1 MASKSLRDKKP
12 LMKGKIDGKTPLKL
26 GNIIR
31 ESRSAGSM
39 EPDIENP
46 TISKGSEKLVNISNF
61 LALVHCDGYID
72 KINKEL
78 VNIECVS
85 VRPLSVIEPV
95 SLGSPKKGQQEK
107 FEIPKEPMLELSLGV
122 WSDQVDE
129 SFLYNS
135 SIDYQYISLTIECA
149 GFISHDLCNWISKHV
164 SPKLIELHIIDC
176 TQLTWMDHVKV
187 ILQPATNIE
196 VIDLRK
202 NEWVDDFVVEQLCVK
217 FGNTLKDLNLE
228 KTRITDNA
236 LFHLGKKCLNIKN
249 LSFNCCPKI
258 SDSGFRELSRR
269 IHLSNFS
276 VSHNVSVTDD
286 SIEAMLSTSYKLKSF
301 CLSNCPK
308 LTDRAIESMYEK
320 VVAWGRKRNLM
331 SAYVTE
337 LVLND
342 NEHFSTQIMVW
353 LSTAVP
359 LLNKFDIR
367 DCPNI
372 DISKGMMQFEILKN
386 IEHLYLGPSNH
397 KLDCDMFV
405 ESMLFHSANLRTLH
419 LVGLSELEDT
429 DVAEIITAAVVLTEL
444 HLSNINIGSKT
455 IESICSNLPNI
466 IRLSI
471 IGSDRLSDA
480 DIRCLSS
487 VTLHLEEL
495 TLQRCMS
502 ITDAGFTRCVILR

>member
-1 MASKSLRDKKP
+1 MASKTLRV
-12 LMKGKIDGKTPLKL
+12 
-26 GNIIR
+26 
-31 ESRSAGSM
+31 SRSAGSM
-39 EPDIENP
+39 D
-46 TISKGSEKLVNISNF
+46 SEVEKATVTRGLEKISN
-61 LALVHCDGYID
+61 LSKPLVKAHSKEYMD

-85 VRPLSVIEPV
+85 VRPLSEIQPI

-107 FEIPKEPMLELSLGV
+107 FEIPKGPMLQLSLGV

-135 SIDYQYISLTIECA
+135 SIDYKYISLTIECA
-149 GFISHDLCNWISKHV
+149 GYISQDLCNWIAKHV

-176 TQLTWMDHVKV
+176 TKLTWMDHVKL

-202 NEWVDDFVVEQLCVK
+202 NNWVDDFVVEQLCVK
-217 FGNTLKDLNLE
+217 FGKTLRDLNLE
-228 KTRITDNA
+228 KTRVTDNA
-236 LFHLGKKCLNIKN
+236 LFHLGRKCLNIKN
-249 LSFNCCPKI
+249 LSINCCPKI

-286 SIEAMLSTSYKLKSF
+286 SIEAMLSTSYKLRSF

-308 LTDRAIESMYEK
+308 LTDRAIESIYEK

-331 SAYVTE
+331 SAFVTE

-342 NEHFSTQIMVW
+342 NDHFSTQIMTW
-353 LSTAVP
+353 LSSAAP

-397 KLDCDMFV
+397 KLNCDMFI
-405 ESMLFHSANLRTLH
+405 ESMLFHAANLHTLH
-419 LVGLSELEDT
+419 LVGLSDLEDS
-429 DVAEIITAAVVLTEL
+429 DVGEIISAAVVLTEL
-444 HLSNINIGSKT
+444 HLTNVDIGSKT
-455 IESICSNLPNI
+455 IEAVCSNLPNI

-471 IGSDRLSDA
+471 IGSDKLSDS
-480 DIRCLSS
+480 DLRCLSS